1 MSWFFFFGFLVA
13 KLAAALGSVI
23 VIVAL
28 AALVDVVAVVVGRV
42 VSLVSISCGFLA
54 VAVVAFVH
62 DTVFMWRV
70 FVSYFSSSCFIF
82 IFFLLLFS
90 ACLCCFAAV
99 STLNLSLLSI

>member
-1 MSWFFFFGFLVA
+1 M
-13 KLAAALGSVI
+13 AAALGSVI

-28 AALVDVVAVVVGRV
+28 AALVDVVAVVVVGRV

-70 FVSYFSSSCFIF
+70 FVSYFSSSCFF
-82 IFFLLLFS
+82 FFLLLFLFS

-99 STLNLSLLSI
+99 STLNLSL

>member
-1 MSWFFFFGFLVA
+1 M
-13 KLAAALGSVI
+13 AAALGSVI

-28 AALVDVVAVVVGRV
+28 AALVDVVAVIVGRV

-82 IFFLLLFS
+82 IFFFCFCFLPASAVLLLFR
-90 ACLCCFAAV
+90 
-99 STLNLSLLSI
+99 LSI

>member
-1 MSWFFFFGFLVA
+1 MFLVA

-28 AALVDVVAVVVGRV
+28 AALVAVVVVGRV

-70 FVSYFSSSCFIF
+70 FVSYFSSSCF
-82 IFFLLLFS
+82 FFLLLFS